1 MQFFLFIWR
10 NLLRRPLRSGL
21 TIVGLAVAV
30 AAVVA
35 LVGISDGFSRQF
47 QRDYDRRGID
57 LVVQKVGSG
66 AELNNDLPEAM
77 GDDIKKLQY
86 VSDALAGLVD
96 AVSFEDHNL
105 LAVIVNGWR
114 ADSPLFK
121 DRTIVSGRLPTAED
135 HHKVIVG
142 KVLAAN
148 LGKKVGDSIR
158 IHDTPVEII
167 GVFESTS
174 VFENGSI
181 ATLLSDMQEF
191 MDRPH
196 RVTGFIIRTSIPKD
210 GSPEHE
216 AQMTEL
222 RRQIEALGKKYDEE
236 VAALPSS
243 QFIEN
248 VGQIKLAK
256 GVAWVTSAIALA
268 IGAIGM
274 LNTMVMSVYE
284 RVREI
289 GTLRAIGWRKL
300 RVMRMILWESLILSV
315 GGAIAGSIAA
325 ILLTRFLSRMPM
337 TSGLIG
343 GEIAPIIFVEGF
355 LLALL
360 VGFAG
365 ALYPAYWGANLRP
378 IEAMRRK

>member
-35 LVGISDGFSRQF
+35 LVGISDSFSRQF

-77 GDDIKKLQY
+77 GDDIKKLSH
-86 VSDALAGLVD
+86 VTDAMAGLVD

-105 LAVIVNGWR
+105 LAVIINGWR

-121 DRTIVSGRLPTAED
+121 DRTILSGRLPTAED
-135 HHKVIVG
+135 HHKVIIG

-148 LGKKVGDSIR
+148 LGKKVGDSIK
-158 IHDTPVEII
+158 IYDTQVEVI
-167 GVFESTS
+167 GIFESTS

-181 ATLLSDMQEF
+181 ATLLSDMQDF

-196 RVTGFIIRTSIPKD
+196 RVTGLIIRTNIPKD
-210 GSPEHE
+210 KTPGHE
-216 AQMTEL
+216 AQMLEL
-222 RRQIEALGKKYDEE
+222 RQQTEALSKKYGEE
-236 VAALPSS
+236 VAALPSN

-256 GVAWVTSAIALA
+256 AVAWITSAIALA

-300 RVMRMILWESLILSV
+300 RVMRMILWESLLLSV
-315 GGAIAGSIAA
+315 GGAIVGSIAA
-325 ILLTRFLSRMPM
+325 VLLTRFLSRMPM

-343 GEIAPIIFVEGF
+343 GEIAPVIFVEGF